1 MLAKHEGKRPLGNPM
16 RKLEEML
23 NSNFKTQGGWLAGGE
38 GGDLA
43 QHRDRQCAIVNIWV
57 PCIVANLLTI
67 IASKDGLSVM
77 D

>member
-38 GGDLA
+38 GGTWLSTGTGSA
-43 QHRDRQCAIVNIWV
+43 
-57 PCIVANLLTI
+57 LL
-67 IASKDGLSVM
+67 
-77 D
+77 